1 MSENEKIHGTFE
13 KGIGLLKVCRNRRPE
28 RVTFCL
34 KLETHQ
40 ILLFKKVDGCS
51 ILENAIDLREVKEV
65 RIGKNSKA
73 FEVWPEETRK
83 FRNEECF
90 VILYGNSFIL
100 NSLSGIAKEEE
111 CEMLVKDIRQLAA
124 ESANA
129 PHSILVGRWLRKEF
143 YRMEKS
149 RGVITIKDLEMFLT
163 KINVKMTTNRLQELL
178 QDVDGEIGYEDF
190 ASFYHKL
197 IRDEQDNI
205 ITRMTE
211 IDSEIFASFYHD
223 SIHAD
228 QVFDG
233 EHTKDKPRITLKW
246 FRNFLIKQQKDH
258 DATDEQKVSQLMRE
272 YFQDPARNIQ
282 EPFFTVSEFID
293 FLFSKQNDV
302 WDEQH
307 NEVNQD
313 MTQPLVNY
321 WIASSHKTY
330 LNSGQLNSEVSVEAY
345 ARCLRM
351 GCRCI
356 ELECWDGPDYMPF
369 VSLLNRNGTKFM
381 DAIRTIKEHA
391 FVTSEYPVIL
401 SIVNHCNLVQ
411 QRIMAAALHEVF
423 GDMLLIE
430 PVKRDSAQ
438 MPSPDQLKKKI
449 IIMHKKIPAEED
461 ETIIL
466 EKNEGAYS
474 DTSDAVK
481 NGTLHLGHPTCKEW
495 KSYLFVLKQ
504 DKLYFNEE
512 LEDTEDE
519 GQKDN
524 NMHSEK
530 NILGDHV
537 GKKWF
542 HEMMS
547 RDEAQ
552 ELLYQHSNLGD
563 GIFLVRQSGVFPDI
577 VSLSFLSQGTVHHC
591 CIRKKQESGQAKYFL
606 IDNSYFDTICNL
618 ITYYQ
623 SNPLKTHESCI
634 RLTEPVS
641 QIKKHEEMEWFHS
654 NMTRAQAEEVLRRES
669 SRTYLVRPSER
680 EENDFVLSFRAFN
693 TIKHARIRQE
703 GGLYTIGTKHFD
715 SLVELVNY
723 YEEHGLYV
731 EVKLKPSG
739 SEQVI
744 HVPSNIT
751 VKALYDY
758 SAQRIDELS
767 FCKYALITNVSK
779 EDGGWW
785 KGDYGG
791 KLQHW
796 FPANYVEEIELEES
810 SDESFIE
817 IMPRDLQKG
826 SIDLIDCSVDV
837 SSKTFGDKKHVF
849 RILSEGLVYYLEA
862 ASEEDML
869 DWIHKIRETA
879 QSFYDSLKHRKQLK
893 KPKVAKELSSLL
905 IYFKSKQFNIQ
916 EIGNFTE
923 MASCP
928 ETKMEKWVEPERC
941 EFLVKY
947 PFYMFDFRRLCSIG
961 RFYNRMN
968 FSRVYPKASRIDSSN
983 YDPIKMWNAGIQMVA
998 LNYQTAD
1005 RAMQLNHARFLQ
1017 NGRCGYVLRPKCMF
1031 DDKFDPHDPVTLQ
1044 NVEPFVI
1051 TIQIIT
1057 ARHLME
1063 TSKEL
1068 GILFI
1073 EVEIVGAEYD
1083 CRLFNTSTKEY
1094 RGLNL
1099 VWRES
1104 FRCNVYNPDLAIIR
1118 FVAQSED
1125 EFGNSKILGQAAYPI
1140 TCLKPGFRSIS
1151 LKNEFN
1157 EELELSR
1164 LLVHIDIQKISKE
1177 EISNNSNSSS
1187 ESLTN
1192 DKQKIGD
1199 KAVVVSPNGSSQS
1212 LTNDKQK
1219 IGDEA
1224 VVVCL
1229 NESSESLTNNKQK
1242 IGDKAVV
1249 VSPSG
1254 SSESLKNDKQKIG
1267 DEAVVII
1274 SNPSSES

>member
-13 KGIGLLKVCRNRRPE
+13 KGIDLLKVCRNRRPE

-100 NSLSGIAKEEE
+100 NSLSGI
-111 CEMLVKDIRQLAA
+111 
-124 ESANA
+124 
-129 PHSILVGRWLRKEF
+129 
-143 YRMEKS
+143 
-149 RGVITIKDLEMFLT
+149 
-163 KINVKMTTNRLQELL
+163 ELL

-223 SIHAD
+223 SIYAD
-228 QVFDG
+228 QFPTVLQLLIFLLFPPTKRRLGPLVVWVFCG

-246 FRNFLIKQQKDH
+246 FRNFLIKQQKDL
-258 DATDEQKVSQLMRE
+258 DATDEQKVSQLMGE

-282 EPFFTVSEFID
+282 EPFFTVPEFID
-293 FLFSKQNDV
+293 FLFSKQNDA

-330 LNSGQLNSEVSVEAY
+330 LNSDQLKSEVFQAIHLLKFFAV
-345 ARCLRM
+345 
-351 GCRCI
+351 
-356 ELECWDGPDYMPF
+356 ECWDGPECMPF
-369 VSLLNRNGTKFM
+369 VSLLNRNGIKFM
-381 DAIRTIKEHA
+381 DAIKTIKEHA
-391 FVTSEYPVIL
+391 FVTSECPVIL

-411 QRIMAAALHEVF
+411 QRNMAAAFREVF

-430 PVKRDSAQ
+430 PVERDSAQ

-449 IIMHKKIPAEED
+449 IIMHKKIPEEED

-466 EKNEGAYS
+466 EKNEDIKFFHIMMKIYFEFRSFCAYS

-524 NMHSEK
+524 NMHTKK

-547 RDEAQ
+547 RDEAK

-869 DWIHKIRETA
+869 DWIYKIRETA

-928 ETKMEKWVEPERC
+928 ETKMEKW
-941 EFLVKY
+941 
-947 PFYMFDFRRLCSIG
+947 
-961 RFYNRMN
+961 
-968 FSRVYPKASRIDSSN
+968 
-983 YDPIKMWNAGIQMVA
+983 
-998 LNYQTAD
+998 
-1005 RAMQLNHARFLQ
+1005 
-1017 NGRCGYVLRPKCMF
+1017 
-1031 DDKFDPHDPVTLQ
+1031 
-1044 NVEPFVI
+1044 
-1051 TIQIIT
+1051 IIT

-1125 EFGNSKILGQAAYPI
+1125 EFGNSKIFGQAAYPI
-1140 TCLKPGFRSIS
+1140 TCLRPGFRSIS

-1199 KAVVVSPNGSSQS
+1199 KAVVVSPNGSSESLTNDKQKIGDEAVVVSPNGSSQSLTNNKQKIGDKAVVVSPSGSSQS

-1254 SSESLKNDKQKIG
+1254 SSESLTNDKQKIG